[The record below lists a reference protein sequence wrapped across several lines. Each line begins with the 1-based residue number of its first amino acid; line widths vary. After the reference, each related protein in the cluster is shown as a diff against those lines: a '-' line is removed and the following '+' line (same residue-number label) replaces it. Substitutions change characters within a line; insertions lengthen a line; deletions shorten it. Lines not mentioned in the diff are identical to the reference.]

1 MRLGCA
7 LLLSLLAGLAGI
19 ARAQPT
25 NPESAAVSDGS
36 PAGDVDAARL
46 HFKNGVDSYRDGDLS
61 NALVEFKRAYAAA
74 ENYRLLFNLGQVCDE
89 LRDYTEAER
98 YFREYL
104 RQGGDEID
112 AARRREVEAALLK
125 VTGRIASLALTT
137 NATGATFYVDDVPVG
152 NAPLSAAVRVSA
164 GRRRISASAPGYS
177 RVNQWLDAA
186 GGETL
191 TLHLELPP
199 AAGDA
204 RASAASSASSAG
216 EKHGNPAVLWL
227 GIGSGVLA
235 VSTAVMGYLAYKD
248 SSDYQSALDR
258 KTTRAELDDLAS
270 QATTKAVVT
279 DVLLGATV
287 VATGLTI
294 YLAVKDSGERPA
306 EHAAQLRVGPGGL
319 SLRGSF

>member
-1 MRLGCA
+1 M
-7 LLLSLLAGLAGI
+7 
-19 ARAQPT
+19 
-25 NPESAAVSDGS
+25 SDGS

-104 RQGGDEID
+104 RQGGDDIEP
-112 AARRREVEAALLK
+112 ARRREVEATLLK

-152 NAPLSAAVRVSA
+152 NAPLPDAVRVSA

-191 TLHLELPP
+191 ALHLELPL
-199 AAGDA
+199 AVADA
-204 RASAASSASSAG
+204 RASAASSAANG
-216 EKHGNPAVLWL
+216 TPEKHGNPAVLWL
-227 GIGSGVLA
+227 GIGSG
-235 VSTAVMGYLAYKD
+235 
-248 SSDYQSALDR
+248 
-258 KTTRAELDDLAS
+258 
-270 QATTKAVVT
+270 
-279 DVLLGATV
+279 
-287 VATGLTI
+287 
-294 YLAVKDSGERPA
+294 
-306 EHAAQLRVGPGGL
+306 
-319 SLRGSF
+319 